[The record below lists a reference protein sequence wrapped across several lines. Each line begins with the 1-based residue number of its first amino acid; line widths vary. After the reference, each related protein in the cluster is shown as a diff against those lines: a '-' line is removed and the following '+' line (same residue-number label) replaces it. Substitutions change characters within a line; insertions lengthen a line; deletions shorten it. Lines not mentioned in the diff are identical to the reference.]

1 MIENNDIVIWYQFK
15 DINGQQVITQDY
27 KSIPLEIRQSNTF
40 KELEIWKKDIPY
52 ILKYYDLWI
61 TCIFNTNT
69 LTFNTE
75 PEIMQLVKEYQ
86 KKKLD
91 EIVYSYLQPTDWIII
106 KISEQMFFD
115 TTEYVEYLK
124 NKYKTQID
132 YRKKI
137 RYKQKE
143 VEEIIEN
150 QNDWR
155 VIQLIG
161 DYINDILENKVILS
175 ELLEQFKS

>member
-1 MIENNDIVIWYQFK
+1 MSENSDIVIWYQFK

-27 KSIPLEIRQSNTF
+27 KSLPPDVRQSGNF
-40 KELEIWKKDIPY
+40 KKLEIWKKDIPY

-75 PEIMQLVKEYQ
+75 SEIMQLVKEYQ

-91 EIVYSYLQPTDWIII
+91 EIVYSYLQPTDWIMI
-106 KISEQMFFD
+106 KISEQMIFD
-115 TTEYVEYLK
+115 TSDYVDYLK
-124 NKYKTQID
+124 TKYRPQIE
-132 YRKKI
+132 YRKKL
-137 RYKQKE
+137 RHKQKQI
-143 VEEIIEN
+143 EEIIDN

-155 VIQLIG
+155 IIQLIG
-161 DYINDILENKVILS
+161 DYINDILEDKVILN
-175 ELLEQFKS
+175 ELLEKFN